1 MWTVIAIIGW
11 LLWWVIKIAFYII
24 CALMLLG
31 IAEDLGGF
39 ESIILILAIIAII
52 HFW

>member
-1 MWTVIAIIGW
+1 MWTVIAVIGW

-24 CALMLLG
+24 CALILLE
-31 IAEDLGGF
+31 IVSELTPFDA
-39 ESIILILAIIAII
+39 ILILAIIAVV